1 MLASLSEMLKSAQ
14 AGRYAVPNFD
24 IWNSEMLLGVMNA
37 VNKTKSPVIL
47 AFGTGFMNNIDIVY
61 YAPMMLEFA
70 RQSDMPVA
78 VHWDHGRNMGIIQNA
93 LKCGFNSIM
102 IDASANPFDENVRL
116 SKEVVDYCHIRG
128 IPVEAEL
135 GHIGPETDYE
145 DLLARYSYTD
155 PDEAKLFSSLT
166 GADCLAVAIGNA
178 HGTYTA
184 KPQINFA
191 IFEKIKAKVDIPL
204 VLHGA
209 SGISDADVRRSIDI
223 GVTKVNIHT
232 ELCQAAMI
240 AINAYRE
247 KGNSYLAMQQIVTT
261 AVEKRAT
268 EKIELFGS
276 AGKGVQQ

>member
-1 MLASLSEMLKSAQ
+1 MLASMSEMLKSAQ

-37 VNKTKSPVIL
+37 VEKTKSPVIL
-47 AFGTGFMNNIDIVY
+47 AFGTGFMNNIDIKY
-61 YAPMMLEFA
+61 YAPMLLEFA
-70 RQSDMPVA
+70 KRSEMPVA

-93 LKCGFNSIM
+93 LRCGFNSIM
-102 IDASANPFDENVRL
+102 IDASANPFDENLRL
-116 SKEVVDYCHIRG
+116 TKEVVDYCHIRG

-145 DLLARYSYTD
+145 DLLSHYSYTD
-155 PDEAKLFSSLT
+155 PDEAKQFASLT

-178 HGTYTA
+178 HGTYTSE
-184 KPQINFA
+184 PQINLN
-191 IFEKIKAKVDIPL
+191 IFEKIRAKVEIPL

-209 SGISDADVRRSIDI
+209 SGISDADVRKSIEL

-240 AINAYRE
+240 ATNEYRQI
-247 KGNSYLAMQQIVTT
+247 GNSYLAMQQIVTT

-276 AGKGVQQ
+276 AGKGIQP

>member
-1 MLASLSEMLKSAQ
+1 
-14 AGRYAVPNFD
+14 
-24 IWNSEMLLGVMNA
+24 
-37 VNKTKSPVIL
+37 
-47 AFGTGFMNNIDIVY
+47 
-61 YAPMMLEFA
+61 
-70 RQSDMPVA
+70 
-78 VHWDHGRNMGIIQNA
+78 
-93 LKCGFNSIM
+93 M